1 MPCSRGIWPAIR
13 GLAPGPILF
22 NQPVSIVQIPVATG
36 ENQLGEFHSGAI
48 DTPAG
53 MTGKP
58 LTGDVNS
65 TPA

>member
-22 NQPVSIVQIPVATG
+22 DQAEAVSIVQIPTATG

-58 LTGDVNS
+58 LTGGRQ
-65 TPA
+65 